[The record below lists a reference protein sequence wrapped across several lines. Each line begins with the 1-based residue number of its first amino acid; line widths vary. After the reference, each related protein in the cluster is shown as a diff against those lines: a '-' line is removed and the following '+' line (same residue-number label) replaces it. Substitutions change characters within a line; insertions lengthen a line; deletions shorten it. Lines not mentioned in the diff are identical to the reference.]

1 MTAPVK
7 VVKPLKV
14 PVLTRVVEYLRRPQ
28 FHVGAILGFPLDSP
42 RALIDEFAFW
52 AAVTADLGTAVL
64 DEGISKARGE
74 MLVVGRCCAP
84 GGRPVTTS
92 YVRAKV
98 GALEKKLEVI
108 GDRHRQLGFVTDPK
122 PFVEMPV
129 DWAHAYGGKEY
140 QRNPYGIGAEDIE
153 RDGKRVRPLPNIEP
167 FGGRFG
173 SRSDQPDSFAPMDLS
188 FEQRRARAGTYGRDY
203 VEKYAPGLPPDHD
216 PTVYN
221 AAREDQWIPG
231 FWRGDERFL
240 VENMSHVSPRIEGE
254 LPGLV
259 ARVFVTHRTA
269 DGDRFVEI
277 GLRCDTVWLFP
288 TVGIGALILH
298 GWMPI
303 AADDARDIVHLVVA
317 CEEPSAPRSIDHYQQ
332 ALVRRLDKDKGSLAD
347 LSDSDLMPAR
357 TAGVVANMDLG
368 PTGQWLRPELIA
380 LENERRG
387 AERRRKERAAELEA
401 QGIDPAMYGVA
412 EPIPAV
418 ELPPMDDL
426 DAVAEYLLTIEAK
439 VAEEEAKANE
449 AVAKLKEE
457 QRAIMAAEAPDP
469 DAPQEELTGGPPTYS
484 AKGQLRIQAEL
495 ALIAREAGEPDLEI
509 EAKLAS
515 PAFHEELLRLE
526 ELVRTGYRQAA
537 HLAPPAP
544 LMTEEAVQLA
554 RALIQVARD
563 AGEPLAERDLT
574 GADLRGMDLT
584 GMDFTRAF
592 LECADLRD
600 ADLSGAN
607 FEGAVLA
614 RADLRGASL
623 KGTRLAYANLGASN
637 LEGASFEGAD
647 LSQAVLMGARVTG
660 ASFARATLT
669 GADVIETRW
678 VGVDLAGARLD
689 QCTFLKSD
697 FTGSSLAGA
706 HLVQTTF
713 IECKLD
719 RVDFSGADLQRSC
732 FVTCKG
738 EDARFVRARMGEAVI
753 GHMSELPRA
762 DFTEAVMDKCCLRTT
777 ALHGATF
784 LAARMVMA
792 DLSECD
798 ATGATFDRALL
809 NNALLIRARLDGA
822 SMRGVNLTE
831 ALLSKSRLAGADFT
845 GSQLTRAD
853 FSRAVGDRDTR
864 FTDAVV
870 RFTRFD
876 QGGAR
881 PAS

>member
-1 MTAPVK
+1 MK
-7 VVKPLKV
+7 VVKPLKI
-14 PVLTRVVEYLRRPQ
+14 PILTRVVEHLRRPQ
-28 FHVGAILGFPLDSP
+28 LHVGAILGFPLDRP

-52 AAVTADLGTAVL
+52 PAVTPDLGTAVL

-74 MLVVGRCCAP
+74 LLVAGRCCTP
-84 GGRPVTTS
+84 GGRPLTAS
-92 YVRAKV
+92 YVRATV
-98 GALEKKLEVI
+98 GPIDKKLMVM
-108 GDRHRQLGFVTDPK
+108 GDRHRQLGFVTEPK
-122 PFVEMPV
+122 PFAEIPV

-140 QRNPYGIGAEDIE
+140 PRNPYGIGAEDIE

-167 FGGRFG
+167 FGGLLG
-173 SRSDQPDSFAPMDLS
+173 SKSDQPDCFAPMDMS
-188 FEQRRARAGTYGRDY
+188 FAPRRARAGTFGRDY

-240 VENMSHVSPRIEGE
+240 VENMSPSSPRIEGE

-259 ARVFVTHRTA
+259 ARAFVTHRTA

-288 TVGIGALILH
+288 TAGIGALILH
-298 GWMPI
+298 GWMPV
-303 AADDARDIVHLVVA
+303 ADDDARDIVHLVVA
-317 CEEPSAPRSIDHYQQ
+317 CEEPSAPRPIDHYQQ

-357 TAGVVANMDLG
+357 ASGVVANMDLG
-368 PTGQWLRPELIA
+368 PTGQWLKPELIA
-380 LENERRG
+380 MENERRG
-387 AERRRKERAAELEA
+387 AERRRQERVAELEA
-401 QGIDPAMYGVA
+401 QGIDPALYGLAQPV
-412 EPIPAV
+412 PAM

-426 DAVAEYLLTIEAK
+426 DAVAEYLLTIEAH
-439 VAEEEAKANE
+439 VAEEEAKAKKAAE
-449 AVAKLKEE
+449 ELKEQ
-457 QRAIMAAEAPDP
+457 QRAIKAAEGAGP
-469 DAPQEELTGGPPTYS
+469 DAPQEELTGGPPTFS
-484 AKGQLRIQAEL
+484 AKAQLRQQAEL
-495 ALIAREAGEPDLEI
+495 AHIAREAGEPDLEL

-526 ELVRTGYRQAA
+526 ELTRTGYRQAA

-574 GADLRGMDLT
+574 GADFRGMDLT
-584 GMDFTRAF
+584 GMDFSRAF
-592 LECADLRD
+592 LEGADLRG

-623 KGTRLAYANLGASN
+623 KGTRLALANLGASN

-689 QCTFLKSD
+689 QCTFLKAD
-697 FTGSSLAGA
+697 FTGSSLAAA

-713 IECKLD
+713 IECQLD
-719 RVDFSGADLQRSC
+719 RVDFSGADLQRAC

-738 EDARFVRARMGEAVI
+738 EDARFVRARMSEAVV

-762 DFTEAVMDKCCLRTT
+762 DFTEAVMEKCCLRTT
-777 ALHGATF
+777 VLRGAKL

-798 ATGATFDRALL
+798 ATAATFDRALL
-809 NNALLIRARLDGA
+809 NNALLIRTRLDGA
-822 SMRGVNLTE
+822 SLRGVNLTE
-831 ALLSKSRLAGADFT
+831 AILSKSRLAGADFT
-845 GSQLTRAD
+845 GAQLTRAD

-864 FTDAVV
+864 FADAVV

-881 PAS
+881 TTS